1 MDPWEDGSVARELV
15 PDKLWELVEPLLPP
29 EPPRCRRGRP
39 VVSNRAAFTGILFV
53 LKTGIPWR
61 YLPKEM
67 NCGSGMTC
75 WRRLAEWQ
83 EAGVWEM
90 LHMVLLDKLAEA
102 DRLDMERAAI
112 DSASVAAPGG
122 GYETGA
128 DPTNRG
134 KLGTKRHVV
143 VDGHG
148 TPLAVTISGANVH
161 DSQRM
166 LRTVDAIQP
175 IRTGMPGR
183 PRQRPAKLYAD
194 KAYDARSLRE
204 ALRHRGITP
213 RIARRGIESK
223 ERLGRVRWVVERTL
237 SWLNRFR
244 RLKIRYEQRADIHY
258 AFLKL
263 GCILIC
269 LKKLGF

>member
-1 MDPWEDGSVARELV
+1 MTKVLV
-15 PDKLWELVEPLLPP
+15 PDKLWELVEPLLPTRP
-29 EPPRCRRGRP
+29 SNHRRGRP
-39 VVSNRAAFTGILFV
+39 RVSNRAAFTGIIFV
-53 LKTGIPWR
+53 LKTGLPWE
-61 YLPKEM
+61 YLPREM

-75 WRRLAEWQ
+75 WRRLLEWQ

-90 LHMVLLDKLAEA
+90 LHMLLLNKLAEA
-102 DRLDMERAAI
+102 DLIDMKRAAI

-122 GYETGA
+122 GGETGK
-128 DPTNRG
+128 DPTNRR

-143 VDGHG
+143 VDRCG
-148 TPLAVTISGANVH
+148 TPLAVTISASNVH
-161 DSQRM
+161 DSQWM
-166 LRTVDAIQP
+166 LRTVDAIPP

-183 PRQRPAKLYAD
+183 PRKRPAKLHAN
-194 KAYDARSLRE
+194 KAYDARSLRDS
-204 ALRHRGITP
+204 LRRRGITP

-237 SWLNRFR
+237 SWLNRYR
-244 RLKIRYEQRADIHY
+244 RLKIRYEQRPEVHY

-269 LKKLGF
+269 LNKLGSDFC